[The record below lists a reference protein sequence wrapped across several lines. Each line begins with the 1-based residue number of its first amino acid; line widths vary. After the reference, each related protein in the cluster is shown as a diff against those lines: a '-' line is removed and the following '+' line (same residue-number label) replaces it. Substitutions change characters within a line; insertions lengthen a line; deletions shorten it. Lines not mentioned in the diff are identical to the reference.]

1 VLGITPLADDAR
13 YDLQTASLQTTTG
26 TFVAPSNASLEATT
40 SLLQPDPSSGT
51 WPVPYGQ
58 FDSAVGSAAYPGT
71 MVVYAA
77 VPTSGLP
84 PTAAADYAALLTFA
98 VGPGQTPGEGVGQL
112 PPGYL
117 PLTAADDLGGL
128 VAYTQ
133 AAAAD
138 VAAQNGQVPPLT
150 PAAGSSAGSG
160 SSASAG
166 SAPFDASAFGGNG
179 QFVSGLFGSAANSVD
194 GATSAAAKAEAA
206 KANAAKIPFIRLPG
220 LADTAL
226 WIGGVPVGFILILA
240 LLVALTAVTTLF
252 LGRRRRRW

>member
-1 VLGITPLADDAR
+1 MLGITPLADDAR
-13 YDLQTASLQTTTG
+13 YDLQTAALQTTTG

-40 SLLQPDPSSGT
+40 NLLQPDTSSGT
-51 WPVPYGQ
+51 WPIPYSQ
-58 FDSAVGSAAYPGT
+58 FETALGSSAYPGT
-71 MVVYAA
+71 LVVYAA
-77 VPTSGLP
+77 VPTSGLA
-84 PTAAADYAALLTFA
+84 PTAAADYAAMLTFA
-98 VGPGQTPGEGVGQL
+98 AGPGQTPGEGIGQL

-117 PLTAADDLGGL
+117 PLTAADGLGGL
-128 VAYTQ
+128 AAYTV

-150 PAAGSSAGSG
+150 PASGGSGGSG

-166 SAPFDASAFGGNG
+166 SAPFGASAFGGNE
-179 QFVSGLFGSAANSVD
+179 QFISGIFGSS
-194 GATSAAAKAEAA
+194 ATLTSGTISAATKAAAA

-220 LADTAL
+220 IADTAL

-240 LLVALTAVTTLF
+240 LLVAGTAVTVLF